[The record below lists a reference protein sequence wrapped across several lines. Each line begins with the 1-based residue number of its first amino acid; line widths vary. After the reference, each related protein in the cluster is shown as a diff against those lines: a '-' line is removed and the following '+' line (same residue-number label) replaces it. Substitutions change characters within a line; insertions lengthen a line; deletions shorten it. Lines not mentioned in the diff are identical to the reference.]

1 MSDIFGLQRDI
12 SASDGKN
19 AIAFQQDRFGDR
31 AHVLFLHG
39 FRSDMTGDK
48 VKYLEQFCAQHHLTF
63 TRLDYRGHGQ
73 SGGHYTEFG
82 AQDWLDDVLQIVDKH
97 TNGPLI
103 VVGSSLGG
111 WLMLLLAKARPER
124 MQAMVGVAAA
134 PDFPTERV
142 IKSASPDQLDE
153 LHRSGQITE
162 PSNYS
167 DEPNV
172 FSKRLFE
179 SARTHSFFA
188 SPFITD
194 KPVRLLQGTEDV
206 LVPVSHAQRIMAH
219 IDGGDVTLTLIKNGD
234 HTLSTPHNLSIL
246 GQTISALITS

>member
-1 MSDIFGLQRDI
+1 MSNIFGLQRDI

-19 AIAFQQDRFGDR
+19 AIAFQQDKFGDR

-48 VKYLEQFCAQHHLTF
+48 VRYLEQFCAQNHLTF

-97 TNGPLI
+97 TNGPLV

-111 WLMLLLAKARPER
+111 WLMFLLAKARPDR
-124 MQAMVGVAAA
+124 IQALVGIAAA
-134 PDFPTERV
+134 PDFPTELAL
-142 IKSASPDQLDE
+142 KAATPEQLAAFE
-153 LHRSGQITE
+153 RSGQIVE
-162 PSNYS
+162 ESAYS
-167 DEPNV
+167 DEPNI
-172 FSKRLFE
+172 FSARLFE
-179 SARTHSFFA
+179 SVHTHSFFA
-188 SPFITD
+188 SPFATD

-206 LVPVSHAQRIMAH
+206 PVPVAHAHRILRH
-219 IDGGDVTLTLIKNGD
+219 IEGDDVTLTLIKGGD
-234 HTLSTPHNLSIL
+234 HRLSTPHNLSIL
-246 GQTISALITS
+246 GQTISALIAS

>member
-1 MSDIFGLQRDI
+1 MSNIFGLQRDI

-48 VKYLEQFCAQHHLTF
+48 VKYLEQFCAQNHLTF

-82 AQDWLDDVLQIVDKH
+82 PQDWLEDVLQIVDKH
-97 TNGPLI
+97 TQGPLI

-111 WLMLLLAKARPER
+111 WLMFLLAKSRPQR
-124 MQAMVGVAAA
+124 IAALVGIAAA
-134 PDFPTERV
+134 PDFPTELV
-142 IKSASPDQLDE
+142 LKAASPAQLAE
-153 LHRSGQITE
+153 FERSGQITE
-162 PSNYS
+162 PSDYS
-167 DEPNV
+167 EEPNI
-172 FSKRLFE
+172 FAARLFAG
-179 SARTHSFFA
+179 ARSHSFFA
-188 SPFITD
+188 QEFATD

-206 LVPVSHAQRIMAH
+206 PVPVAHAQRIFDH
-219 IDGGDVTLTLIKNGD
+219 ITGDDVTLTLIKGGD
-234 HTLSTPHNLSIL
+234 HRLSTPHNLSIL
-246 GQTISALITS
+246 GQTISTLIGS